1 MLKYNDFVV
10 TYFGDYLLRKI
21 KHLSWNKN
29 RKNKK
34 KKVVDAC
41 MEHACIINDS
51 KVKIFDY
58 RSSLISFVCK
68 YEILDFC

>member
-29 RKNKK
+29 RKKKK
-34 KKVVDAC
+34 KKVVD
-41 MEHACIINDS
+41 ACIINDS

>member
-41 MEHACIINDS
+41 IINDS

>member
-29 RKNKK
+29 RKKK
-34 KKVVDAC
+34 KKVVD
-41 MEHACIINDS
+41 ACIINDS